1 MAEEEK
7 FSQIPEVGPSEL
19 NDMLELLD
27 KLKDPP
33 GLMIYGPPG
42 IGKTTIVK
50 EFAKKM
56 NYELRVK
63 HLSRM
68 DATDWSGIP
77 KIDANQ
83 EYTEFLPIS
92 LFKKSEKK
100 IVIFFDELN
109 TALPQVLNAALDVLL
124 EKKSDASNSELPK
137 NTIIVAAGNLGKE
150 DGTYVEE
157 FSSAVKTRLIQVKL
171 NNTGEEWM
179 EWARKNN
186 IHKDIL
192 KFMEEKNCKYLL
204 DLSGFTENLD
214 QIATPRGWER
224 VSDFIKQLFGDN
236 SISLEKTRECELL
249 KILMTGTIGKKVT
262 DIFWEFL
269 TKRENSYK
277 EKMVKYGEWLK
288 KLGDAKRYYT
298 GNPADQL
305 PEYLEELLLLL
316 NEGLKENYKDIDKE
330 VKEFAEKIKTKEIDI
345 KKALKT
351 FLPTID
357 IKDLKE
363 YLEKNDKDAYK
374 ILIEEN

>member
-7 FSQIPEVGPSEL
+7 FSQIPEVEPSEL

-192 KFMEEKNCKYLL
+192 KFMEKENCKYLL

-224 VSDFIKQLFGDN
+224 VSDFIKQLFEDN

-277 EKMVKYGEWLK
+277 EKMVEYGEWLK
-288 KLGDAKRYYT
+288 KLGNAKRYYT

-351 FLPTID
+351 FLSTID

-374 ILIEEN
+374 ILIEVN